1 MIALIITPSDTPYVR
16 RLQDAFKGHV
26 VKATTDPIIYRTK
39 LGQLVDKYDLHS
51 VVVTCEETLE
61 VLLKAIPDFRHPVD
75 KRGNPKKL
83 SIENYAGSFFR
94 LSKDSLKCKKDIDV
108 LILPPLSRLVTTPE
122 GPYLF
127 KRWVSKITNPTVWF
141 PQTEFSWELW
151 TPEKSD
157 RLLDIFSKA
166 KLLAVDIE
174 TYVGD
179 PDRRIRCVGYCALF
193 PDGTTHSVVVPF
205 KSLDAWNFVRQ
216 LNDSKPAKV
225 FQNGMYDN
233 AYFLRWNV
241 PVRNWFYDT
250 LHQFHS
256 YLSELP
262 KRLDFITAFSVR
274 YVRYWK
280 DDSAGSEHDLFEYNG
295 RDCWATMMS
304 CLALLSVPEWARK
317 NYLEE
322 FPLVFPCLTME
333 LDGIAVNEKKFY
345 EARAG
350 VEATLE
356 QHKAK
361 LDRWLGPDFNP
372 GSHVQVKNLLRALGI
387 KNPESSDDAALTAY
401 KAESPLAEHVLDEV
415 TAVRKANKLLSNYF
429 VWDKFWQGR
438 LHYKLNPAGT
448 DTGRLASSESSFW
461 CGYQIQN
468 IPRGPQVKSYL
479 EADVG
484 YDGIAEVDYSQSEAR
499 CVAYLS
505 GCMNLINL
513 VESEYDYHSY
523 NASKFFGVKYE
534 EVTKDIRDLSKRT
547 NHGANYNMGAVVMLQ
562 TMGPK
567 NVLKAQ
573 KLLGLPAQ
581 WSLIQVC
588 QFLLDAYARTYPEV
602 KKDWYQHII
611 RTVTI
616 TNKLIV
622 LGRTRY
628 TFLDPS
634 KSKPALNSLVAHGP
648 QSLSVAIINKAL
660 YPLWRRTV
668 YGDLRNRVRLKA
680 QIHDSVLFTYIGQ
693 DTPPLV
699 REAMI
704 NPQIIADIH
713 GVERTMKI
721 PVDLSIGKAPPS
733 RFWSQLK

>member
-16 RLQDAFKGHV
+16 RLQDVFKGHV
-26 VKATTDPIIYRTK
+26 VKATTDPINYRTK

-51 VVVTCEETLE
+51 VVVTCEATLE

-75 KRGNPKKL
+75 KKGKPTAL
-83 SIENYAGSFFR
+83 SCEKYAGSFFR
-94 LSKDSLKCKKDIDV
+94 LTKDSLKCKKDIDV

-127 KRWVSKITNPTVWF
+127 KRWVSKITNPTAWF

-151 TPEKSD
+151 APEKSD
-157 RLLDIFSKA
+157 RLFNIFSKA

-179 PDRRIRCVGYCALF
+179 PDRRIHCVGYCALF
-193 PDGTTHSVVVPF
+193 ADGTTHSIVVPF

-216 LNDSKPAKV
+216 LNDSEPAKV

-233 AYFLRWNV
+233 AYFLRWGV

-262 KRLDFITAFSVR
+262 KRLDFITAFSIR

-304 CLALLSVPEWARK
+304 CLALLSVPEWANK

-333 LDGIAVNEKKFY
+333 LDGIAVNEQKFLTS
-345 EARAG
+345 RAE
-350 VEATLE
+350 VETKLE
-356 QHKAK
+356 KHKAK
-361 LDRWLGPDFNP
+361 LARWLGPNFNA
-372 GSHVQVKNLLRALGI
+372 GSPVQVKNLLRALGI
-387 KNPESSDDAALTAY
+387 KNPESSDDAALTAA
-401 KAESPLAEHVLDEV
+401 KAESVFNEYILDEI
-415 TAVRKANKLLSNYF
+415 TAIRKANKLLSNYF

-479 EADVG
+479 EVDAG

-534 EVTKDIRDLSKRT
+534 EVTKDTRDLSKRT
-547 NHGANYNMGAVVMLQ
+547 NHGANYNMGAAVMLQ

-573 KLLGLPAQ
+573 RLLGLPAQ
-581 WSLIQVC
+581 WTLLQVC

-602 KKDWYQHII
+602 KRDWYQHIV
-611 RTVTI
+611 RTVSI
-616 TNKLIV
+616 TNKLVI
-622 LGRTRY
+622 LGRTRF
-628 TFLDPS
+628 TFLDPT
-634 KSKPALNSLVAHGP
+634 KSKTALNALVAHGP

-668 YGDLRNRVRLKA
+668 YGDLRNKVRLKA

-693 DTPPLV
+693 ETPLLV
-699 REAMI
+699 RDAMI